1 MDLWDVTKLMARRWY
16 VAAPMLLATLV
27 AALWVTSVVK
37 PDYEATTNV
46 TLLPPT
52 IRNDTPTPKQTVN
65 PWDTESLTIATLTY
79 LNAKRLHDQMAA
91 DGYSQV
97 WSADTDL
104 RFRTLIIIKVT
115 ASGPEKAQ
123 ATAKKL
129 QELVTAE
136 VKRQQDRYRL
146 KPGEEI
152 TTIPFDNGDNLET
165 KTSKAKR
172 ALIVVAG
179 VGLILTVGFTVGLD
193 ALLRWRAGRRRLN
206 GSQGAAAST
215 DDPAP
220 PAAPQ
225 VFTRTLVPASVGTK
239 AADSDGDSAS
249 ASDSDSDSASD
260 SEQTRAIV
268 LPGANVHRQPEAT
281 PAQDPTPVQDPT
293 PAYEPTAQEDATIVL
308 PLSNAA
314 WRDRAAGRKPGDKTP
329 ENGKR

>member
-1 MDLWDVTKLMARRWY
+1 MDLWDVAKLMARRWY
-16 VAAPMLLATLV
+16 VAAPMLLVTLV

-52 IRNDTPTPKQTVN
+52 VRNDSPNGRQQTVN

-79 LNAKRLHDQMAA
+79 LNSKRLHDQMAA

-97 WSADTDL
+97 WSADTDI
-104 RFRTLIIIKVT
+104 RFRTLIIITVT

-123 ATAKKL
+123 GTAKKL

-136 VKRQQDRYRL
+136 VTRQQERYNL

-179 VGLILTVGFTVGLD
+179 VGLILTVAFTVGLD
-193 ALLRWRAGRRRLN
+193 ALLRWRAGRRRPKV
-206 GSQGAAAST
+206 GGAALRLDGPTVPVASPAAALRKRATPAPAESRAGGT
-215 DDPAP
+215 DD
-220 PAAPQ
+220 
-225 VFTRTLVPASVGTK
+225 
-239 AADSDGDSAS
+239 DS
-249 ASDSDSDSASD
+249 
-260 SEQTRAIV
+260 SEETRAIILTTV
-268 LPGANVHRQPEAT
+268 KTPRQTE
-281 PAQDPTPVQDPT
+281 PVQMEDLGG
-293 PAYEPTAQEDATIVL
+293 QEDATIVL
-308 PLSNAA
+308 PLSNTP
-314 WRDRAAGRKPGDKTP
+314 WMGKRGDRKSDGKAT